1 MHAHGKAVE
10 KGVRACMR
18 GYRRRLRV
26 IMGRGCSVSSDKGE
40 AGGGKCVL
48 PLVHL
53 GQPVRT
59 GSVYA
64 TATHCR
70 SRMSFLFFRLTWTD
84 SPCFHLF
91 VFRTAGVGCEAGI
104 PPRLQMEEVG
114 TFTEPLC
121 I

>member
-1 MHAHGKAVE
+1 
-10 KGVRACMR
+10 
-18 GYRRRLRV
+18 
-26 IMGRGCSVSSDKGE
+26 
-40 AGGGKCVL
+40 
-48 PLVHL
+48 
-53 GQPVRT
+53 
-59 GSVYA
+59 
-64 TATHCR
+64 
-70 SRMSFLFFRLTWTD
+70 MSFLFFRLTWTD